1 MKNRVEG
8 HPNFYKD
15 KESGV
20 IVNRESSD
28 RSRYRLAK
36 EQALTNIE
44 SQQELSSMRREMDEL
59 KSLIKELLN
68 KQVK

>member
-8 HPNFYKD
+8 HPNLYKD
-15 KESGV
+15 NNTGV

-36 EQALTNIE
+36 EQALSNIE

-68 KQVK
+68 KQVT

>member
-8 HPNFYKD
+8 HPNLYKD
-15 KESGV
+15 TDSGV

-36 EQALTNIE
+36 EQALSNIE

-68 KQVK
+68 KKVT

>member
-8 HPNFYKD
+8 HPNLYKD

-20 IVNRESSD
+20 IVNRETSD
-28 RSRYRLAK
+28 RARYRLAK

-59 KSLIKELLN
+59 KSLIKQLLN
-68 KQVK
+68 TQVT